1 MLRYSHIYGWLL
13 TVWLLLA
20 CSLSVDAL
28 TPSQSSASW
37 GYAPAYSNS
46 NNQAVTSE
54 VPTCRFQSTSTY
66 NTGLGNS
73 AYAPTV
79 STPFASSPQRARMY
93 NPWDEDGD
101 PNADPI
107 GVVPVGE
114 PLVLLLMALMYVGY
128 IRIRSK
134 RA

>member
-1 MLRYSHIYGWLL
+1 
-13 TVWLLLA
+13 
-20 CSLSVDAL
+20 
-28 TPSQSSASW
+28 
-37 GYAPAYSNS
+37 
-46 NNQAVTSE
+46 
-54 VPTCRFQSTSTY
+54 
-66 NTGLGNS
+66 
-73 AYAPTV
+73 
-79 STPFASSPQRARMY
+79 MY